1 MDSWE
6 SVSLFFFFVLSPQC
20 GRNTEDF
27 FYLSAKCNRS
37 KRYSNLTVEEERRLV
52 WHRWDEFF
60 SRYFKPVRG
69 IGKYHHFGFSSEE
82 PGVVFAKV
90 GLGDVEKR
98 IPLLKDQLTLSD
110 VLEGTT
116 EVIIPAGLLVER
128 KKYLDAEIRPFVQA
142 EFRDSFRRSDFR
154 DRVVP
159 LDRHKC

>member
-6 SVSLFFFFVLSPQC
+6 SVSLFFYSCCPLSAGEIP
-20 GRNTEDF
+20 RFF

-52 WHRWDEFF
+52 WHRCDEFF

-69 IGKYHHFGFSSEE
+69 IGKYHHFRFSSEE

-90 GLGDVEKR
+90 CLGDVAKR
-98 IPLLKDQLTLSD
+98 IQLLKDQETLSD

-128 KKYLDAEIRPFVQA
+128 KKYLDAEIRPFVQS
-142 EFRDSFRRSDFR
+142 EFRDSF
-154 DRVVP
+154 
-159 LDRHKC
+159 